1 MKQQVITWII
11 TQKVFRNNAIRASRT
26 VRIGTS
32 GRSSSV

>member
-11 TQKVFRNNAIRASRT
+11 TQNVFKNNAMRASLT